1 MIVNILNS
9 VFNFVQGVVST
20 IFGSGVLPPQPP
32 LPPPP
37 QLRPIARD
45 DFYTTDEGTPLSV
58 PAPGVLANDFDF
70 RGLPL
75 TAILIS
81 NPSNGTLTFN
91 SDGSFVYTPNA
102 GFTGTDTFTYQA
114 SNGVSRSLVA
124 TVTITVNATNQPPV
138 ANDDS
143 YTTDVD
149 TPLTVPAPGVLAND
163 TDPNGDPL
171 TAQLVDGP
179 ANGTLVL
186 NPDGSFTYTPDT
198 GFSGTDSFTY
208 QASDGSALSNVAT
221 VTIDVGLTP

>member
-1 MIVNILNS
+1 M
-9 VFNFVQGVVST
+9 
-20 IFGSGVLPPQPP
+20 
-32 LPPPP
+32 
-37 QLRPIARD
+37 
-45 DFYTTDEGTPLSV
+45 
-58 PAPGVLANDFDF
+58 LANDFDF

-75 TAILIS
+75 TAILIG

-149 TPLTVPAPGVLAND
+149 TPLTVSAPGVLAND

-179 ANGTLVL
+179 ANGTLVGFTVFSQNESSL
-186 NPDGSFTYTPDT
+186 IHHLSDRSFHLTLQGLMLTPD
-198 GFSGTDSFTY
+198 
-208 QASDGSALSNVAT
+208 
-221 VTIDVGLTP
+221 ID

>member
-32 LPPPP
+32 LPPP

-45 DFYTTDEGTPLSV
+45 DFYTTDEGTPLTV
-58 PAPGVLANDFDF
+58 PSPGVLANDFDF

-75 TAILIS
+75 TAILVS
-81 NPSNGTLTFN
+81 GPSNGTLTFN

-138 ANDDS
+138 ANDDF
-143 YTTDVD
+143 YATDVN
-149 TPLTVPAPGVLAND
+149 TELTVPAPGVLAND

-171 TAQLVDGP
+171 TAQLVTGP
-179 ANGTLVL
+179 SNGTLEL
-186 NPDGSFTYTPDT
+186 NPDGSFTYNPNLDFT
-198 GFSGTDSFTY
+198 GTDTFTY
-208 QASDGSALSNVAT
+208 QASDGTALSNVAT
-221 VTIDVGLTP
+221 VTIEVGS